1 MRAARIVGTVSAGVV
16 ELVDTPDLGS
26 GGASRGGSSP
36 FARTIRVRHRASD
49 HTKNRASVHRR
60 RAASG
65 TWILSMQ
72 VTETLNEGLK
82 RAFKVVVEAGEIDS
96 KVNNRLA
103 EIAPT
108 LNLPGFRPGKVPPSL
123 LKKRYG
129 RSLLGEVLEQ
139 AVNETSQQALDERGY
154 RPATQPQIEITQFD
168 EGQDLEYDLSV
179 ELMPEIAPMDFSAL
193 SLVRPKAEP
202 SDKDIDDALERM
214 AGEQKRSEP
223 IKGKRKSKKGDVLVL
238 DFTGY
243 IDGEAFEGGSA
254 EGQQLELGSNTFI
267 PGFEDQLVGAKAG
280 EAVTVEVT
288 FPDDYPRADYA
299 GKLATFEC
307 QVTEIRE
314 PVAVEIDDEFAKNF
328 GLEDLAALREA
339 IGQQIGQEF
348 TNAGRLK
355 AKQRLLEKLADNHD
369 FELPEGM
376 VEAEYAEI
384 CRQVKGQQAPQEA
397 GEETGPT
404 SEAEA
409 DAGPDARPDAAPAPD
424 EGFSDEDKADYRDAA
439 HRRVRLGLLLAEVGR
454 MNNIQVADEEV
465 QRAILQQATRFPGQE
480 RQVMEFYQ
488 SNPQARASVQAPLFE
503 DKVVD
508 FILEMAQVEDE
519 IVAAE
524 DLFRDDDAEP
534 VEAKPA
540 EKSAAKP
547 AKKKAAA
554 KKPRAKKAAADSAKS
569 TDEA

>member
-1 MRAARIVGTVSAGVV
+1 
-16 ELVDTPDLGS
+16 
-26 GGASRGGSSP
+26 
-36 FARTIRVRHRASD
+36 
-49 HTKNRASVHRR
+49 
-60 RAASG
+60 
-65 TWILSMQ
+65 
-72 VTETLNEGLK
+72 
-82 RAFKVVVEAGEIDS
+82 
-96 KVNNRLA
+96 
-103 EIAPT
+103 
-108 LNLPGFRPGKVPPSL
+108 
-123 LKKRYG
+123 
-129 RSLLGEVLEQ
+129 
-139 AVNETSQQALDERGY
+139 
-154 RPATQPQIEITQFD
+154 
-168 EGQDLEYDLSV
+168 
-179 ELMPEIAPMDFSAL
+179 
-193 SLVRPKAEP
+193 
-202 SDKDIDDALERM
+202 
-214 AGEQKRSEP
+214 
-223 IKGKRKSKKGDVLVL
+223 
-238 DFTGY
+238 
-243 IDGEAFEGGSA
+243 
-254 EGQQLELGSNTFI
+254 
-267 PGFEDQLVGAKAG
+267 
-280 EAVTVEVT
+280 
-288 FPDDYPRADYA
+288 
-299 GKLATFEC
+299 
-307 QVTEIRE
+307 
-314 PVAVEIDDEFAKNF
+314 KNF

-409 DAGPDARPDAAPAPD
+409 DAGPDAAPAPD

>member
-1 MRAARIVGTVSAGVV
+1 
-16 ELVDTPDLGS
+16 
-26 GGASRGGSSP
+26 
-36 FARTIRVRHRASD
+36 
-49 HTKNRASVHRR
+49 
-60 RAASG
+60 
-65 TWILSMQ
+65 MQ

-82 RAFKVVVEAGEIDS
+82 RAFKVVVEAGEIDT

-288 FPDDYPRADYA
+288 FPEDYPRADYA

-328 GLEDLAALREA
+328 GLDDLAALREA

-348 TNAGRLK
+348 ANAGRLK
-355 AKQRLLEKLADNHD
+355 TKQRLLEKLADNHD

-384 CRQVKGQQAPQEA
+384 CRQAKGQQEPQ
-397 GEETGPT
+397 
-404 SEAEA
+404 SA
-409 DAGPDARPDAAPAPD
+409 DNGPDNAPDAAQDAAQDAAPD
-424 EGFSDEDKADYRDAA
+424 EGMSEDDKTELRTAA
-439 HRRVRLGLLLAEVGR
+439 NRRVRLGLLLAEVGR

-508 FILEMAQVEDE
+508 FILEMAQVEDQV
-519 IVAAE
+519 VAAE
-524 DLFRDDDAEP
+524 DLFRDDDAEAEA
-534 VEAKPA
+534 VEAKP
-540 EKSAAKP
+540 AAKP

-554 KKPRAKKAAADSAKS
+554 KKPRAKKPAADAAKTS
-569 TDEA
+569 DEA

>member
-1 MRAARIVGTVSAGVV
+1 
-16 ELVDTPDLGS
+16 
-26 GGASRGGSSP
+26 
-36 FARTIRVRHRASD
+36 
-49 HTKNRASVHRR
+49 
-60 RAASG
+60 
-65 TWILSMQ
+65 MQ

-314 PVAVEIDDEFAKNF
+314 PVSVEIDDEFAKNF

-409 DAGPDARPDAAPAPD
+409 DAGPDAGPDAAPAPD

-569 TDEA
+569 SDEA

>member
-1 MRAARIVGTVSAGVV
+1 
-16 ELVDTPDLGS
+16 
-26 GGASRGGSSP
+26 
-36 FARTIRVRHRASD
+36 
-49 HTKNRASVHRR
+49 
-60 RAASG
+60 
-65 TWILSMQ
+65 MQ

-139 AVNETSQQALDERGY
+139 AVNESSQQALDERGY

-243 IDGEAFEGGSA
+243 IEGEAFEGGSA

-280 EAVTVEVT
+280 EAVTIEVT
-288 FPDDYPRADYA
+288 FPDDYAQADYA

-307 QVTEIRE
+307 QVTEIRQ
-314 PVAVEIDDEFAKNF
+314 PVAVEINDEFAKNF
-328 GLEDLAALREA
+328 GLENLAALREA

-348 TNAGRLK
+348 SNAGRLK

-369 FELPEGM
+369 FELPQGM
-376 VEAEYAEI
+376 IEAEYAEI

-397 GEETGPT
+397 GGETGPA
-404 SEAEA
+404 S
-409 DAGPDARPDAAPAPD
+409 DAGPDAAPAPD

-480 RQVMEFYQ
+480 RRVMEFYQ
-488 SNPQARASVQAPLFE
+488 SNPQARASSRRRCSKTRWLISSSRWPRWKTKSWRPRTYSATRTRSRL
-503 DKVVD
+503 
-508 FILEMAQVEDE
+508 
-519 IVAAE
+519 
-524 DLFRDDDAEP
+524 
-534 VEAKPA
+534 KPSRL
-540 EKSAAKP
+540 KSRP
-547 AKKKAAA
+547 
-554 KKPRAKKAAADSAKS
+554 PSR
-569 TDEA
+569 